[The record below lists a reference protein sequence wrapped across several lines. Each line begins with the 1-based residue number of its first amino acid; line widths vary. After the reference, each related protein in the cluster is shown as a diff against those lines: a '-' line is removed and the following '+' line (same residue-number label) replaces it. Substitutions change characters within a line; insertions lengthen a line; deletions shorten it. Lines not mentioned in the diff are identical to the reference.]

1 MFVSV
6 LVKMGK
12 RIMQKEWLTDI
23 EVGTRFGSTR
33 QWVWAQ
39 ARTNPKFPQP
49 VKLSPR
55 WSRWSLQEIEAFEQE
70 AMSARG

>member
-33 QWVWAQ
+33 QWVWAH